1 MGRLK
6 AHLHICVVGNMSTN
20 IINDY
25 GHKKKLV
32 DFIVFFFLL
41 YHLTLEESLIVS
53 MMLLLYVKM

>member
-20 IINDY
+20 LINDY

-32 DFIVFFFLL
+32 DFIVFFF
-41 YHLTLEESLIVS
+41 SIVS
-53 MMLLLYVKM
+53 PDIGREFDCVNDVATLC